1 MNKSAEDV
9 LLSLAVDLTRSLERE
24 DRYRR
29 LLEAVRAVLPCDAAC
44 LLAKDGDSFRPLAG
58 HGLVPAAMGRLFA
71 RAEHPRLDRIASGR
85 EPVVFPDDSPLPD
98 PFDGLLAGDETAL
111 AHVHACLGCP
121 LHVDGELV
129 GLLTADALEPG
140 AFARVDLRVLSW
152 LAALGG
158 AALRTGALIETLAS
172 TARRLGRVASDLVR
186 AEAEQRGAL
195 VGQTDQMIQL
205 RQEIELVASSD
216 LTVLVLGE
224 TGTGKE
230 LVARG
235 IHAASRRKDE
245 PLLYLNCAA
254 LPESVAE
261 SELFGHVRG
270 SFTGADRDRAGKL
283 EVADGGTLF
292 LDEIGELPLSVQA
305 KMLRA
310 IQEGEIQRVGADRP
324 LSVDVRIIAATNRD
338 LEREANAGRFRADL
352 YHRLAVYPIR
362 VPPLRERCADIP
374 VLAGHF
380 CDQAR
385 VRLGTGPVR
394 LTPEAQGILRDHPWP
409 GNVRELENF
418 LFRAVLQTSARLEPG
433 APVVL
438 DASRIL
444 PGLAV
449 GSEPAPGPE
458 APPAAPTQGTLREQV
473 ESFERRVIERAV
485 RTADG
490 NWAEA
495 ARILGMHR
503 SNLHH
508 KATRLGL
515 REAPRPSTPGRAS
528 SNA

>member
-1 MNKSAEDV
+1 MTSPTEDV
-9 LLSLAVDLTRSLERE
+9 LLSLALDLTRSLERE

-44 LLAKDGDSFRPLAG
+44 LLAAEGDRLRPLAG
-58 HGLVPAAMGRLFA
+58 HGLVPAVMGRIFF
-71 RAEHPRLDRIASGR
+71 RKEHPRLDLIAGADG
-85 EPVVFPDDSPLPD
+85 PLVFPDDSKLPD

-121 LHVDGELV
+121 LRVDGDLV

-140 AFARVDLRVLSW
+140 AFDRIDRKLLAW

-158 AALRTGALIETLAS
+158 AALRTSALIETLS
-172 TARRLGRVASDLVR
+172 SSARRLGRVASDLVR
-186 AEAEQRGAL
+186 ADAEQRGGL
-195 VGQTDQMIQL
+195 VGQSSAMARL
-205 RQEIELVASSD
+205 RREIEIVAGSD

-230 LVARG
+230 LVARAVHSG
-235 IHAASRRKDE
+235 SRRGGE

-261 SELFGHVRG
+261 SELFGHIRG
-270 SFTGADRDRAGKL
+270 AFTGADQDRAGKL

-292 LDEIGELPLSVQA
+292 LDEIGELPLSVQP
-305 KMLRA
+305 KLLRA
-310 IQEGEIQRVGADRP
+310 LQEGEIQRLGADRT

-338 LEREANAGRFRADL
+338 LEREVASGRFRPDL
-352 YHRLAVYPIR
+352 YHRLDVYPIR
-362 VPPLRERCADIP
+362 VPPLRERAEDVP
-374 VLAGHF
+374 LLAGHF

-394 LTPEAQGILRDHPWP
+394 LTPEAQRVLQDHPWP

-418 LFRAVLQTSARLEPG
+418 LFRAVLQRGAHVEPG

-438 DASRIL
+438 DARHLL
-444 PGLAV
+444 PGLSV
-449 GSEPAPGPE
+449 GAEPLPEIVAPEPPE
-458 APPAAPTQGTLREQV
+458 EGSLRAQV
-473 ESFERRVIERAV
+473 EAFERAAIERAV
-485 RTADG
+485 ARAGG

-495 ARILGMHR
+495 ARALGMHR

-508 KATRLGL
+508 KARRLGL
-515 REAPRPSTPGRAS
+515 R
-528 SNA
+528 